1 MSNIPISMKELIEL
15 SVAQQVQSQMT
26 LIDAQVHHLQ
36 EQTNHSIQQLEL
48 VADRIQDQRAMATV
62 ALDTLSSAMKVQQ
75 TASPDLL
82 RPIMQHQMM
91 GNRAHHLASCY
102 YESMIRYWNASNVV
116 YILSTQI
123 NVVSHAVALEI
134 NRAGFELTIAAQ
146 EAKTAWHAFDDSLT
160 SDIELDMDMIEDVW
174 DERAMC
180 VTLVFIDGLTINYTV
195 SPYAMVQLGG
205 LPVGTF
211 VYINGAPFEIA
222 DGGVYKLGIDI
233 HGFQRITSLINYGRI
248 P

>member
-1 MSNIPISMKELIEL
+1 MSNIPISMKELIEQ
-15 SVAQQVQSQMT
+15 SVAQQIQSQLALMEG
-26 LIDAQVHHLQ
+26 QVHHLQ
-36 EQTNHSIQQLEL
+36 EQTNTSIQQLEV
-48 VADRIQDQRAMATV
+48 VADRIQDQRTSAQV
-62 ALDTLSSAMKVQQ
+62 ALDTLTVAMKNQQ

-91 GNRAHHLASCY
+91 GNRTHHLASCY

-123 NVVSHAVALEI
+123 NTVSHAVALEI

-146 EAKTAWHAFDDSLT
+146 EAKLAWHTFNDALT

-174 DERAMC
+174 DERAIC

-195 SPYAMVQLGG
+195 SPYGMIQLGG
-205 LPVGTF
+205 LPAGTF
-211 VYINGAPFEIA
+211 VYINGAPFEVA
-222 DGGVYKLGIDI
+222 DHGVYKLRIDI
-233 HGFQRITSLINYGRI
+233 HGFERITSLINYGRI
-248 P
+248 S